1 MAEKTDNLFDHRLQN
16 KELENALKTSISQL
30 FPIENSGKKIVLNN
44 ISIEDNLNDY
54 DFPAQKDAK
63 IKRKSWQMP
72 IYADFEIL
80 NDKGK
85 VLSKQTKLKIGNLP
99 KITNRFT
106 TIIEGNEYQTVN
118 QLRRKSG
125 IYSRIKRNGELEA
138 EFNLAKGKNFKMQL
152 DPISQLFVISYAN
165 RKYRLW
171 TLLTN
176 LGMTDTEIEKV
187 WGNKLLDINKK
198 GALNTEASEMN
209 SIYEIVYGKEPKN
222 YEDMKKGLQNY
233 FNNLTEI
240 DSAVT
245 KMTLGAEFGRANS
258 EALLATSK
266 KLLDIN
272 RGEQQPDDR
281 DSLLY
286 KRIYSVEDLMN
297 SYFEKQSPIIQ
308 NKIKRSLGLKDRVRE
323 IVSPATF
330 GEPIKRFFTVGD
342 LSSTP
347 AQTNP
352 VEIVNVWRKTT
363 PMGTGGIKSH
373 HAITMETR
381 DVQPTHL
388 GFLDSLNTPESGK
401 VGVTV
406 GLTSEVRKRGN
417 DIVTPVVDK
426 NNKLHWLD
434 PIEFYNSKIGFPD
447 QYDLTN
453 GKPKPNSTEIKSIH
467 KGQSVILKPGEI
479 DYYLR
484 SPRTMFSFPSNLV
497 PFLPNTQANRAGTG
511 ARMIGQAM
519 GLDDREPPLV
529 RTYRDSKST
538 YEDLLGGY
546 LNPKLEEGETGTV
559 EKVEGDYIDIKLSN
573 GKSRRLG
580 IYNNFP
586 LNQDGFLNS
595 TVLVKPGDKVD
606 STTALTESNYSK
618 GNTLSIGKN
627 LTVAYMPYK
636 GYNFEDGAVITE
648 DAAKKLSHTMLHKEN
663 IFFNPKMSKFDK
675 EKFMAWYPDIITPDN
690 SKKLDSRGIIK
701 VGQTIDPGEVLAAF
715 LVEKELDE
723 QEAALKKLNKFI
735 FNMYSKNVTTWDE
748 EEPGIVTDVSISG
761 RNIDIYVKSTH
772 PFKEG
777 DKLSGRY
784 GNKYVVTKIIPTSD
798 APYRPNN
805 EPIDIMLS
813 PHSVPSRMNIGQIL
827 ETAAGKI
834 AEKTG
839 KPYIVNNFEK
849 PNEDMANKVYKEMQ
863 DLGIEPNEIL
873 TDGKTGQK
881 IKNPIFVGKQ
891 YIMKLRHI
899 VNKKQGVHNY
909 GVYDVDEQPAGK
921 GAQKVGIMDTYAYL
935 AHGAKSNLYEIANIK
950 GRRNE
955 EYWRDLQF
963 GLPPAK
969 PSKNFIFDKMTTY
982 LKGAGINVNK
992 KGNQLQILP
1001 LTDDDITTMSNGEI
1015 KDPGAML
1022 VGKNLTSRKDGLF
1035 DGDVTGGVRGTQWGH
1050 INLVDRIPN
1059 PMFEDAIMKALD
1071 LTENAYESVLSGKQQ
1086 LNGKT
1091 GHDAIISAL
1100 KEINVKKRV
1109 KELKEQLKTAPPTN
1123 VNKLNTKIRY
1133 MEALQ
1138 DLEMDP
1144 IKAYTLSKIPIIPP
1158 VFRPAY
1164 PLPSGDLVVSDIN
1177 KHYRDVGLINSQL
1190 KNAINDLPDKEKL
1203 EGMST
1208 LYNSVKAMQGFID
1221 PITYSKEKYKGFIQE
1236 LGKMKTGLIHGKTW
1250 SHRQDL
1256 SGRSTITVEPNLG
1269 LNEVGIPT
1277 EFAYTAYKPFIL
1289 RSLKES
1295 GIKATQALKH
1305 YEDKSST
1312 ALLALENVLK
1322 DRPVILNRA
1331 PSLHKHSV
1339 QAFRPVLTSG
1349 KSIRLNPLVVKGF
1362 NADFDGDSVDLDTPL
1377 LLKINNEIVYK
1388 TGKQLEDLLA
1398 PEDGNYICVVKNMET
1413 YGYSGWNPIKTIS
1426 FHEVLNKKK
1435 FKITLNNGYSFI
1447 VSEDHSLMSN
1457 KQKVKPLD
1465 LHINQELDNIII
1477 KKDNTALDDKEYH
1490 LGFLDGHFLGDGCAD
1505 SRRVTLACKP
1515 SVERTFIKNLWESLY
1530 SVHVYESTEH
1540 GYLQISNITL
1550 AKKYL
1555 LTFGRYSRG
1564 KFISDETFNKSDSYL
1579 KGMLAGYILAD
1590 GSVEFTKSGSIL
1602 VRTWSKSKLL
1612 RDHFS
1617 FIATLLGITHSIRQ
1631 RKDNYLISFGKDSI
1645 KKLSTFPIP
1654 GKKGKLLKLAMDN
1667 YEDRVNRINH
1677 NTKGFRIK
1685 TIEEIEYLDRMIDLE
1700 VEKEHVF
1707 SIASGVILHNTMSV
1721 MVPIGK
1727 EAIEEARQ
1735 MVPSQILFKHGDNS
1749 LMPAISQDYLYGLY
1763 ELSKIVPGKVKRRFS
1778 TIMEA
1783 KNSDLPWTELF
1794 SLNGKDMTIGQY
1806 MINAELPQELK
1817 DYTREMN
1824 KKTVNNLLT
1833 EIGKKHPT
1841 FVEDVFNSWKDLGAS
1856 YSYIN
1861 GNTISI
1867 TDFAIDHTYR
1877 NNILKRDMPGLE
1889 GKSLAERATLMN
1901 DITKRV
1907 QVEQDKELYQK
1918 NNIYKMLT
1926 AGSFS
1931 KPDSVRQILSMPG
1944 VLTDIENKPLP
1955 IPVTTSYGEGLD
1967 TSSYFNTMYSAR
1979 KGTVD
1984 RSVNT
1989 QQTGA
1994 LTKDVLNVARKFLVV
2009 ETDCGT
2015 KEGIEFDINDKNL
2028 MDRTLL
2034 FTVPKVGKRNDI
2046 INTDVIMKAKSLN
2059 IDKLWARSPLT
2070 CEAVEGVCQLCY
2082 GLLPNGQ
2089 LPPLGTNVGILDSE
2103 AITERAT
2110 QLTMQCESKYGLLR
2124 YQLDNKTGSC
2134 THEDLWN
2141 MIDSEIIL
2149 LNNIENKEVS
2159 GNLKLWSK
2167 NGWVK
2172 VNKLQR
2178 HLPEVPMIFIKLK
2191 DGNAL
2196 ITQEDHPLA
2205 LYKKYN
2211 ECECPTPHVKFIS
2224 QNLVKC
2230 DTCKR
2235 EWEVTE
2241 NFDNYKKDLLYNVN
2255 LNEDGFM
2262 VDYSEIK
2269 NFYGTKTDPKY
2280 SGYFFGFYAGD
2291 GCLIKHNNKYLGI
2304 TISQPKKTNLITRN
2318 SFLKSA
2324 ELNKLSI
2331 NNNHPKRVDI
2341 RGKEVAEYVETIVRS
2356 YAQEKQLE
2364 GEYYRYSKR
2373 WLAEFLAG
2381 LIDTDGTI
2389 MTKHKGSGSKTSRIK
2404 IYSTSWALMQ
2414 QVYIICQILEI
2425 KCTLNA
2431 EKFRQNNTNIK
2442 HIHQQYSAT
2451 ITIPEKQKG
2460 ILNASIKVKTKYK
2473 KYTTFNCYF
2482 PEKYISEIISYKT
2495 VHYDDY
2501 TYDFPVEEK
2510 TYFINGILYH
2520 NTFHT
2525 GGSALGGGGIQAG
2538 IPRIE
2543 QLIKVPER
2551 LSGKATLSELNG
2563 VIKSITKNQTGGY
2576 NVLVDNKLHIVPA
2589 GRRPIIEMGQT
2600 VEPGQPLSDGVIKP
2614 QELGALKSH
2623 LDAQKYMVNEL
2634 SNVYGGDFY
2643 KKTFETSVKAISD
2656 NAEVTKAPDDSGFL
2670 RGDST
2675 TISYLNYLNRLRQKE
2690 GLDKIEY
2697 KPYFKSVQTSNTDT
2711 EDWMTKVTTNRV
2723 KAALTTGAAKAQY
2736 ANLKGKDPIPAY
2748 IYGVEFGKDTNY
2760 EKGEFY

>member
-176 LGMTDTEIEKV
+176 LGMTDSEIEKV

-222 YEDMKKGLQNY
+222 YEDVRKGLQNY

-286 KRIYSVEDLMN
+286 KRIYSVEDLVN
-297 SYFEKQSPIIQ
+297 SYFEKQAPMIQ
-308 NKIKRSLGLKDRVRE
+308 NKLKRSLGLKDRVRE

-388 GFLDSLNTPESGK
+388 GFLDPLNTPESGK

-417 DIVTPVVDK
+417 DMVTPVVDK
-426 NNKLHWLD
+426 NNKMHWLD
-434 PIEFYNSKIGFPD
+434 PIEFYNSRIGFPD
-447 QYDLTN
+447 QYDKID
-453 GKPKPNSTEIKSIH
+453 GKIKPNVEKIKGIH
-467 KGQSVILKPGEI
+467 KGQNLLLGPKEV
-479 DYYLR
+479 DYFLR

-573 GKSRRLG
+573 GKSRQLG

-618 GNTLSIGKN
+618 GHTLSIGKN

-675 EKFMAWYPDIITPDN
+675 EKFMAWYPEIITPDN
-690 SKKLDSRGIIK
+690 SKKLDSHGIIK

-735 FNMYSKNVTTWDE
+735 FNMYSKNVTVWDE
-748 EEPGIVTDVSISG
+748 EEPGIVTDVSTSG
-761 RNIDIYVKSTH
+761 RNIDIYIKSTH

-784 GNKYVVTKIIPTSD
+784 GNKYIVTKIIPTSD
-798 APYRPNN
+798 APHRPND

-849 PNEDMANKVYKEMQ
+849 PNEDMANKVYKEMKN
-863 DLGIEPNEIL
+863 LGIEPNEIL

-921 GAQKVGIMDTYAYL
+921 GAQKVGTMDTYAYL

-969 PSKNFIFDKMTTY
+969 PSKNFIFEKMTTY

-1001 LTDDDITTMSNGEI
+1001 LTDDDITAMSNGEI

-1035 DGDVTGGVRGTQWGH
+1035 DGDVTGGVRGIQWGH

-1100 KEINVKKRV
+1100 KEINVKKRA

-1158 VFRPAY
+1158 VFRPTY

-1203 EGMST
+1203 EGMRT

-1236 LGKMKTGLIHGKTW
+1236 LGKMKTGLIHGKAW
-1250 SHRQDL
+1250 SHRQDV

-1362 NADFDGDSVDLDTPL
+1362 NADFDGD
-1377 LLKINNEIVYK
+1377 
-1388 TGKQLEDLLA
+1388 
-1398 PEDGNYICVVKNMET
+1398 
-1413 YGYSGWNPIKTIS
+1413 
-1426 FHEVLNKKK
+1426 
-1435 FKITLNNGYSFI
+1435 
-1447 VSEDHSLMSN
+1447 
-1457 KQKVKPLD
+1457 
-1465 LHINQELDNIII
+1465 
-1477 KKDNTALDDKEYH
+1477 
-1490 LGFLDGHFLGDGCAD
+1490 
-1505 SRRVTLACKP
+1505 
-1515 SVERTFIKNLWESLY
+1515 
-1530 SVHVYESTEH
+1530 
-1540 GYLQISNITL
+1540 
-1550 AKKYL
+1550 
-1555 LTFGRYSRG
+1555 
-1564 KFISDETFNKSDSYL
+1564 
-1579 KGMLAGYILAD
+1579 
-1590 GSVEFTKSGSIL
+1590 
-1602 VRTWSKSKLL
+1602 
-1612 RDHFS
+1612 
-1617 FIATLLGITHSIRQ
+1617 
-1631 RKDNYLISFGKDSI
+1631 
-1645 KKLSTFPIP
+1645 
-1654 GKKGKLLKLAMDN
+1654 
-1667 YEDRVNRINH
+1667 
-1677 NTKGFRIK
+1677 
-1685 TIEEIEYLDRMIDLE
+1685 
-1700 VEKEHVF
+1700 
-1707 SIASGVILHNTMSV
+1707 TMSV

-1749 LMPAISQDYLYGLY
+1749 LMPAISQDYLYGLH

-1783 KNSDLPWTELF
+1783 KNTDLPWTELF

-1889 GKSLAERATLMN
+1889 GKSLADRATLMN

-1907 QVEQDKELYQK
+1907 QVEQDKELSQK

-1994 LTKDVLNVARKFLVV
+1994 LTKDMLNVARKFLVV

-2028 MDRTLL
+2028 VDRTLL
-2034 FTVPKVGKRNDI
+2034 ITIPKVGKRNDI
-2046 INTDVIMKAKSLN
+2046 IDTNVIMKAKEIGLET
-2059 IDKLWARSPLT
+2059 LVARSPLT
-2070 CEAVEGVCQLCY
+2070 CDSVEGVCQLCY

-2110 QLTMQCESKYGLLR
+2110 QLTMQ
-2124 YQLDNKTGSC
+2124 
-2134 THEDLWN
+2134 
-2141 MIDSEIIL
+2141 
-2149 LNNIENKEVS
+2149 
-2159 GNLKLWSK
+2159 
-2167 NGWVK
+2167 
-2172 VNKLQR
+2172 
-2178 HLPEVPMIFIKLK
+2178 
-2191 DGNAL
+2191 
-2196 ITQEDHPLA
+2196 
-2205 LYKKYN
+2205 
-2211 ECECPTPHVKFIS
+2211 
-2224 QNLVKC
+2224 
-2230 DTCKR
+2230 
-2235 EWEVTE
+2235 
-2241 NFDNYKKDLLYNVN
+2241 
-2255 LNEDGFM
+2255 
-2262 VDYSEIK
+2262 
-2269 NFYGTKTDPKY
+2269 
-2280 SGYFFGFYAGD
+2280 
-2291 GCLIKHNNKYLGI
+2291 
-2304 TISQPKKTNLITRN
+2304 
-2318 SFLKSA
+2318 
-2324 ELNKLSI
+2324 
-2331 NNNHPKRVDI
+2331 
-2341 RGKEVAEYVETIVRS
+2341 
-2356 YAQEKQLE
+2356 
-2364 GEYYRYSKR
+2364 
-2373 WLAEFLAG
+2373 
-2381 LIDTDGTI
+2381 
-2389 MTKHKGSGSKTSRIK
+2389 
-2404 IYSTSWALMQ
+2404 
-2414 QVYIICQILEI
+2414 
-2425 KCTLNA
+2425 
-2431 EKFRQNNTNIK
+2431 
-2442 HIHQQYSAT
+2442 
-2451 ITIPEKQKG
+2451 
-2460 ILNASIKVKTKYK
+2460 
-2473 KYTTFNCYF
+2473 
-2482 PEKYISEIISYKT
+2482 
-2495 VHYDDY
+2495 
-2501 TYDFPVEEK
+2501 
-2510 TYFINGILYH
+2510 
-2520 NTFHT
+2520 TFHT

-2543 QLIKVPER
+2543 QLVKVPER

-2576 NVLVDNKLHIVPA
+2576 NVLVDNKLHVVPA

-2697 KPYFKSVQTSNTDT
+2697 KPYFKSVQTSNTDA

-2723 KAALTTGAAKAQY
+2723 KAALTTGAAKGQY

-2748 IYGVEFGKDTNY
+2748 IYSEEFGKDTNY